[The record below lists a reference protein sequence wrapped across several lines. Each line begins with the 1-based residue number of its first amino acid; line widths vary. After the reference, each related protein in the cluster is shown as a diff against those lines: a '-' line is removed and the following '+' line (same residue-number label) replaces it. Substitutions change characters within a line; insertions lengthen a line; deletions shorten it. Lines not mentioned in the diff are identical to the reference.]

1 MDENKAIL
9 GLNNEVEFVKKF
21 NENNNQSILEKMG
34 ISTNNVLAVHLKS
47 TIYSEYHKK
56 KVYPKSDVFLI
67 ENKIHRELLVKENFY
82 LGEHSKLLKES
93 LNDIY
98 IPNTGISIKLKTNK
112 YTIHKMGPTFF
123 NNVFKISELGAGAS
137 IYCTKNEDIIKNKHI
152 YTAWGTSKERIQH
165 YFNET
170 TDCNLNLDDL
180 EDLKIIKKFSNE
192 TIKKMI
198 KDNESIS
205 DLIFKGKYARDPYC
219 ANWIYDQKGFRKI
232 NTSEDFNVT
241 TGSGRS
247 KGNYT
252 LVIKP

>member
-47 TIYSEYHKK
+47 TIYSEYHEK
-56 KVYPKSDVFLI
+56 KVYPKSDIFLI
-67 ENKIHRELLVKENFY
+67 EKKINRELLVKESFY
-82 LGEHSKLLKES
+82 INENNKLLKDH
-93 LNDIY
+93 LNNIY
-98 IPNTGISIKLKTNK
+98 IPNSGISIKLNTDK

-137 IYCTKNEDIIKNKHI
+137 VYCTKNEEIIKNKDI
-152 YTAWGTSKERIQH
+152 YTAWGTSKERVQH

-170 TDCNLNLDDL
+170 TDCNLILDDL

-192 TIKKMI
+192 TIKMI

-205 DLIFKGKYARDPYC
+205 DLIFKGNMLETPIVQIGFMIKKGLEKL
-219 ANWIYDQKGFRKI
+219 IHQK
-232 NTSEDFNVT
+232 
-241 TGSGRS
+241 
-247 KGNYT
+247 T
-252 LVIKP
+252 LM